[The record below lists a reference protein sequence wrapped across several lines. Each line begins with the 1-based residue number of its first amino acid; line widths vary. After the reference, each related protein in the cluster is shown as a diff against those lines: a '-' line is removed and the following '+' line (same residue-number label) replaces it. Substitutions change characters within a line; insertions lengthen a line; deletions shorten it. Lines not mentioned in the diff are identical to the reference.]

1 MDRFVCIHGHFYQP
15 PRESPWLEAIEIQDS
30 AFPYHDWNERIAAE
44 CYAANAVSRI
54 WDSQGRIARLV
65 NNYAGISFDFGPTV
79 LLWMQKFATEAY
91 EAILQADRQSVEKFS
106 GHGNAL
112 AQAYN
117 HMILPLANSR
127 DKNTQIIWGIK
138 DFEYRFGRKPEGLWL
153 PETAVD
159 LETLDIMAQHGIEF
173 AILSPRQASRVRP
186 INGNE
191 WQEVSGG
198 KIDPG
203 MAYRVSL
210 PSGRATNLFFYDGP
224 ISQALAFEGLLNNG
238 ETFANRLLSAFPNE
252 RSSPRLVHIATDGE
266 SYGHHHRHGDMALA
280 HALHYIE
287 SNGLAQVTNYGR
299 YLEDHPPAYEVEIF
313 ENSSW
318 SCVHGIERWRSDCGC
333 NSGGNPGWNQSWRTP
348 LREALDWLRDAV
360 TPAFEQMAGQFLTD
374 PWTARD
380 GYIDI
385 LVDRSPERIGAF
397 MNRHA
402 TRPLNSSDEITV
414 LKLMELQRNAMLMYT
429 SCGWFFDELSGIE
442 TVQVIQY
449 AGRVLQ
455 LSDELFSDAFEP
467 GFLELLERAR
477 SNIPE
482 HRDGRTVYEK
492 WVRPAML
499 DIKDVGA
506 HYALS
511 SLFQDVGERSS
522 IYAYSATREDYRSF
536 QVGGSRLV
544 VGRATVISEVT
555 RATSSLCFGVLHLG
569 DHSIACGTG
578 EYQGAQKYEALVKEI
593 SEAFAGADFPK
604 TILLLGKY
612 FGSSTY
618 SLTSLFADERRK
630 ILNIIM
636 EPTQREAEAA
646 YGSIYEHHAAL
657 IRFLTGSGTPRP
669 RVLSVAADLCLNAK
683 LRRVLQGEG
692 LDPEVVR
699 PLLEEARLAGAT
711 LDTTALGLLLATN
724 IENLAT
730 QLLEQP
736 DDLYRV
742 ERLNKVAHLV
752 RTLPFEVNLWKTQNI
767 CYKILHAHCPGLSE
781 KAGSGD
787 QNSKEWLRHYTALA
801 ENFLLRAPA
810 CPESSKPANG

>member
-1 MDRFVCIHGHFYQP
+1 MMDRFICIHGHFYQP
-15 PRESPWLEAIEIQDS
+15 PRESPWLETIEIQDS

-54 WDSQGRIARLV
+54 WDTEGRIAKLV
-65 NNYAGISFDFGPTV
+65 NNYADISFDFGPTV

-91 EAILQADRQSVEKFS
+91 EAILEADRQSVEKFS

-153 PETAVD
+153 PEAAVD
-159 LETLDIMAQHGIEF
+159 LESLDLMALHGISF
-173 AILSPRQASRVRP
+173 AVLAPRQANRVRP
-186 INGNE
+186 IASNE

-198 KIDPG
+198 RIDPG
-203 MAYRVSL
+203 IAYRASL
-210 PSGRATNLFFYDGP
+210 PSGRVMNLFFYDGP

-238 ETFANRLLSAFPNE
+238 EAFANRLLGAFPDNH
-252 RSSPRLVHIATDGE
+252 STPRLVHIATDGE
-266 SYGHHHRHGDMALA
+266 SYGHHHRGGDMTLA

-287 SNGLAQVTNYGR
+287 TNGSAQVTNYGR
-299 YLEDHPPAYEVEIF
+299 FLNEHPPTHEVEIF

-333 NSGGNPGWNQSWRTP
+333 NSGGNPGWNQGWRAP
-348 LREALDWLRDAV
+348 LRAALDWLRDAV
-360 TPAFEQMAGQFLTD
+360 NPAFEQMAGQFLAD
-374 PWTARD
+374 PWAARD
-380 GYIDI
+380 DYIDI
-385 LVDRSPERIGAF
+385 IVDRSPERIGAF
-397 MNRHA
+397 MHRHA
-402 TRPLNSSDEITV
+402 TRPLNSGDEITV
-414 LKLMELQRNAMLMYT
+414 LQLMELQRHAMLMYT

-455 LSDELFSDAFEP
+455 LADQLLNDSFEL
-467 GFLELLERAR
+467 GFLEHLERAR

-482 HRDGRTVYEK
+482 HGDGRAVYEK

-499 DIKDVGA
+499 DMKDVGA

-511 SLFQDVGERSS
+511 SLFQDIGERSS

-536 QVGGSRLV
+536 QVGRSRLV
-544 VGRATVISEVT
+544 IGRATVTSEVT
-555 RATSSLCFGVLHLG
+555 HVSSSLCFGVLHLG

-578 EYQGAQKYEALVKEI
+578 EYQGAQRYEALAKDI
-593 SEAFAGADFPK
+593 SAAFATADFPK

-612 FGSSTY
+612 FGTSTY

-630 ILNIIM
+630 VLNIIM
-636 EPTQREAEAA
+636 EPTLREAEAA
-646 YGSIYEHHAAL
+646 YSSIYEHHAPL

-669 RVLSVAADLCLNAK
+669 PVLSAAADLCLNAK

-692 LDPEVVR
+692 LDPDVVK

-711 LDTTALGLLLATN
+711 LDATALGLLLAAN
-724 IENLAT
+724 IEHLAED
-730 QLLEQP
+730 LFRQP
-736 DDLYRV
+736 EDLSLI
-742 ERLNKVAHLV
+742 EKLNKAAKLV
-752 RTLPFEVNLWKTQNI
+752 RALPFEVNLWKTQNT
-767 CYKILHAHCPGLSE
+767 CYKILHAHCPIFRE
-781 KAGSGD
+781 KAALGD
-787 QNSKEWLRHYTALA
+787 QNAQEWLRHYSILA
-801 ENFLLRAPA
+801 ENFLLRVPI
-810 CPESSKPANG
+810 CP